1 MNFMIINKLINAK
14 IQNEY
19 HRFRKMNFIYF
30 RFELKT
36 DEFDF
41 VLTLQSA
48 RHAAMHILG
57 SLSVAPKVPA
67 RSCNFLMGKLMCPQG
82 ATFRNMQNFTGKE
95 ENLKLP
101 NLADYHYFR

>member
-1 MNFMIINKLINAK
+1 MNLKDSG
-14 IQNEY
+14 
-19 HRFRKMNFIYF
+19 
-30 RFELKT
+30 FELKT

-41 VLTLQSA
+41 VSTLQST

-82 ATFRNMQNFTGKE
+82 ATFRNMQNFTGE
-95 ENLKLP
+95 RENLKLP
-101 NLADYHYFR
+101 NLADYYYFR

>member
-1 MNFMIINKLINAK
+1 MGRCKINLKDSG
-14 IQNEY
+14 
-19 HRFRKMNFIYF
+19 
-30 RFELKT
+30 FELKT

-41 VLTLQSA
+41 VSTLQST
-48 RHAAMHILG
+48 RHAAMHILE

-82 ATFRNMQNFTGKE
+82 ATFRNMQNFTGKR

-101 NLADYHYFR
+101 NLADYYYFR